1 MLWSIL
7 LHSLLVDGKSFLKK
21 VCLALKK
28 GMSCIFVVT

>member
-7 LHSLLVDGKSFLKK
+7 LHSLLVDRKNFLKK

-28 GMSCIFVVT
+28 GILCIFVVT